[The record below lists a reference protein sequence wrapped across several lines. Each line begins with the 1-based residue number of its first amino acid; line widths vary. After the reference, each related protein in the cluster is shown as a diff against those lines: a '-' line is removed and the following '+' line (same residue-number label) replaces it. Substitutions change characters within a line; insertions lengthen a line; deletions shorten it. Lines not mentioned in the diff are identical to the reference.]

1 MNGKQWTHTDR
12 VDELTWQAPAG
23 SDLFISP
30 ATGKANCVAPVY
42 YTEVEGDFVLRGKV
56 THPFLSTYDAGGF
69 LIHQDDTHWAKV
81 CYELTGEG
89 THAAITMVTNGVS
102 DDCTGPCASGP
113 WIWMQIARKGKVF
126 GFYYSEDGKTFS
138 LLRIFTIPADDKIR
152 VGLVAQCPK
161 GDGAEVQFADVG
173 LYHISLSDLHNGSV
187 ELTK

>member
-1 MNGKQWTHTDR
+1 MNGKQWTHTDH

-138 LLRIFTIPADDKIR
+138 LLRIFTILADDKIR